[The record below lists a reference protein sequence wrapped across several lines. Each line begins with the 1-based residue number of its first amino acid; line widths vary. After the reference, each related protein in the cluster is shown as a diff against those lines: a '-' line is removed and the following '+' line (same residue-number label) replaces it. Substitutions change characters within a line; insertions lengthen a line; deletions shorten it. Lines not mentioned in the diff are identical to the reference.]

1 MNYYV
6 LYISPLMKGQKI
18 DRVELS
24 RSPIHLVWQKR
35 LQTVHR
41 KEFASCEFH
50 WIHVKRAYP
59 LSDRKKL
66 IGSQDTKF
74 ICQKG
79 LNSLVLLMR
88 CLDAARRSI
97 KINRVISVKVTS
109 DREIH
114 GNHTITTQCRCIII
128 NAVFQRVI
136 YCASLDYLV

>member
-1 MNYYV
+1 MNV
-6 LYISPLMKGQKI
+6 LYISPPMKGQKI
-18 DRVELS
+18 DKVELS
-24 RSPIHLVWQKR
+24 YQGLQFISFDTKKIASGSPKGICLLR
-35 LQTVHR
+35 ISLN
-41 KEFASCEFH
+41 
-50 WIHVKRAYP
+50 VKCAYP
-59 LSDRKKL
+59 RGDRKKL

-114 GNHTITTQCRCIII
+114 GNHTIRTQCRCIII
-128 NAVFQRVI
+128 NAVCQRVI